1 MEAAEDAGDAGGG
14 RSTARKLVPWSS
26 WEEWRFVRDAIFSP
40 YPDPGAALRRVGI
53 LFLEAPKN
61 YQVSG
66 EQSLTVSLVQ
76 IAAWRSRGCLPI
88 PVEVTAALFE
98 IRLRDPFFRNGVPS
112 DDKLESDEMLALLYS
127 MAIIRLVNGF
137 MESPHKETGRS
148 ISDLAETVGVPR
160 ILVDIRHESSHRG
173 IPSLRLLHLAAIKAF
188 DWLKCNYWDSQ
199 TSAIPDVRLELSS
212 VLHDT
217 AQFLKGKDSENA
229 KSGSKRKRSQKHI
242 LNAIRYVRRLYY
254 TCPSEAV
261 SVLLEFFQ
269 LDAPEISENS
279 DVHQA
284 GSLDAN
290 HSSDVQIQNQ
300 ISNGDMKT
308 IITKL
313 SEKEPRV
320 LLGLLKSVI
329 EMIEARNDL
338 EHKGGSYACL
348 PAESST
354 MKNLC
359 SLVLWIVTSIKELRD
374 SGHIGLVQEIGVLS
388 SDKNAVPRFCL
399 AKLLQKFLSLP
410 VIGERCIADAALLLI
425 EMAGNNSVKEKL
437 RKLTLLSLRRSPKDC
452 TLLESRIL
460 SNGQESVESATQK
473 LEAFKLQ
480 LRKPDNVNLAENGT
494 QGTLNTSM
502 PEKRNGW
509 SIAKSWTPCPLGMIP
524 CSYSSTAVLPVLDV
538 IDDELKHDTA
548 EHGDFEPDGE
558 IEIFDC
564 YAHPEQHLDGEGIL
578 EMPRSP
584 PEHGI
589 SDMPELTSGLRG
601 TLLVGGVW
609 KKVTEEELLSIKSS
623 MKILL

>member
-1 MEAAEDAGDAGGG
+1 M
-14 RSTARKLVPWSS
+14 
-26 WEEWRFVRDAIFSP
+26 
-40 YPDPGAALRRVGI
+40 Y
-53 LFLEAPKN
+53 
-61 YQVSG
+61 
-66 EQSLTVSLVQ
+66 
-76 IAAWRSRGCLPI
+76 
-88 PVEVTAALFE
+88 
-98 IRLRDPFFRNGVPS
+98 
-112 DDKLESDEMLALLYS
+112 
-127 MAIIRLVNGF
+127 
-137 MESPHKETGRS
+137 
-148 ISDLAETVGVPR
+148 
-160 ILVDIRHESSHRG
+160 
-173 IPSLRLLHLAAIKAF
+173 
-188 DWLKCNYWDSQ
+188 
-199 TSAIPDVRLELSS
+199 
-212 VLHDT
+212 
-217 AQFLKGKDSENA
+217 
-229 KSGSKRKRSQKHI
+229 
-242 LNAIRYVRRLYY
+242 
-254 TCPSEAV
+254 
-261 SVLLEFFQ
+261 

-623 MKILL
+623 MKILFS

>member
-1 MEAAEDAGDAGGG
+1 MDLG
-14 RSTARKLVPWSS
+14 RSYICDRKFSS
-26 WEEWRFVRDAIFSP
+26 
-40 YPDPGAALRRVGI
+40 
-53 LFLEAPKN
+53 
-61 YQVSG
+61 
-66 EQSLTVSLVQ
+66 
-76 IAAWRSRGCLPI
+76 
-88 PVEVTAALFE
+88 
-98 IRLRDPFFRNGVPS
+98 RNGVPS